1 VIPRSIRWRLPLS
14 YAAIALLAALAL
26 GIVLLTT
33 LRSYYLQ
40 RELSYLTD
48 NARAISA
55 SISPLIEA
63 DLSSAAIQSQLKSYS
78 FLSQTRVRLLDEV
91 GQVLADSGGPHKRRE
106 VLALSVEV
114 PSKPS
119 DRPLE
124 LAPIAAEVE
133 FKVEEEVSPRDP
145 VPAARSGEHKR
156 YRAFIVVEDAHER
169 TVVTQTVVLTAT
181 GPADILQSVGAAEH
195 LIEPP
200 DLISRIPVLGT
211 LYGFGLSAEIAS
223 DGPRSHRV
231 VIHPLY
237 DVEDNLTGYVELSE
251 GPAYG
256 RDILSSVAW
265 GWAVASGAAVLLAGG
280 VGWVISRRLSAPLLT
295 LTQVTGHMA
304 EGNLSA
310 RADTTRQD
318 EFGLLA
324 HSFNEMA
331 DRVEETVVALRR
343 FVADAAHELH
353 TPLTA
358 LRTNLELAA
367 LEEGTAD
374 QLTAL
379 ERAQTQVERLQTL
392 SSALLDLSRLEANA
406 GKENHALMDLSV
418 LVQEASEVCASR
430 AEQTGLSFSLD
441 LPQGAVMIQG
451 NRSQLRRALGNL
463 LDNAIKFTP
472 QGGSVSVGLRRR
484 EGQAELRVE
493 DTGIG
498 IPPGD
503 LPHLFGHFHR
513 GRNAVAYPGSGLGL
527 AIARTIVE
535 GHSGQVMA
543 ESTSQGTCF
552 LVRLPSIE

>member
-1 VIPRSIRWRLPLS
+1 LPLS

-33 LRSYYLQ
+33 LRSYYAQ

-55 SISPLIEA
+55 SMSPLMDA
-63 DLSSAAIQSQLKSYS
+63 DLSSAALQSQLRSFS
-78 FLSQTRVRLLDEV
+78 FLSRTRVRLLDEM
-91 GQVLADSGGPHKRRE
+91 GQVLADSGEPHRRRE
-106 VLALSVEV
+106 VLALSVEI
-114 PSKPS
+114 PSEPS
-119 DRPLE
+119 DRPHE
-124 LAPIAAEVE
+124 LTPISAEVE
-133 FKVEEEVSPRDP
+133 VKVEEEVLRRG
-145 VPAARSGEHKR
+145 PAATEPGERKR
-156 YRAFIVVEDAHER
+156 YEAFIVVEDADER
-169 TVVTQTVVLTAT
+169 TVITQTVVLTAT
-181 GPADILQSVGAAEH
+181 GPADILQSVGVAEH

-200 DLISRIPVLGT
+200 DLVSRIRVLGT
-211 LYGFGLSAEIAS
+211 PYGFGLSSAIAP
-223 DGPRSHRV
+223 DGPRSQRV
-231 VIHPLY
+231 VLHPLY
-237 DVEDNLTGYVELSE
+237 DAEDNLRGYVELSE

-256 RDILSSVAW
+256 RDILASVAW

-280 VGWVISRRLSAPLLT
+280 VGWAISRRLSAPLLT
-295 LTQVTGHMA
+295 LSEVTGHMA

-331 DRVEETVVALRR
+331 DRVEETVVLLRH

-358 LRTNLELAA
+358 LRTNLELAI
-367 LEEGTAD
+367 LEEGAAD
-374 QLTAL
+374 QLTSL

-406 GKENHALMDLSV
+406 GKEDHALMNLSA
-418 LVQEASEVCASR
+418 LVQEASEVYASQ
-430 AEQTGLSFSLD
+430 AEQAGLSFSLD
-441 LPQGAVMIQG
+441 LAQGAVMVQG
-451 NRSQLRRALGNL
+451 NRSQLHRVLGNL

-472 QGGSVSVGLRRR
+472 QGGSIRVGLRRK
-484 EGQAELRVE
+484 EGNAELRVE

-498 IPPGD
+498 IPPAE
-503 LPHLFGHFHR
+503 LPHLFSHFHR

-527 AIARTIVE
+527 AIVKAIVE
-535 GHSGQVMA
+535 GHSGCVVA

-552 LVRLPSIE
+552 LVCLPSTE